1 MENADEALDQ
11 IVRTLDLVRQ
21 RRPLIHIISN
31 FVTLN
36 DVANATLAIGA
47 RPVMAHAVEEV
58 AEIAVSARALVLNL
72 GTPSRERYEAIERAG
87 KAARARGLPVVFD
100 PVGVGASL
108 FRQNETMIRLG
119 RVRPTIVRG
128 NADEIAALAGLLGGG
143 MSGVDS
149 VLKRY
154 DRPRVVKELAS
165 RYSLVGDS
173 VAVVGTGETDYG
185 SDGKRLAAVRNGHVW
200 LKQIT
205 GSGDMLDALIGAAA
219 AVEKDP
225 LFAAVCGLVWF
236 GIAAECAAE
245 KASGLGSF
253 RVALLDALGN
263 LDADLIRK
271 RARFQV
277 TKDEGRGIRDEG

>member
-1 MENADEALDQ
+1 MENADESLDH
-11 IVRTLDLVRQ
+11 IARTLDLVRQ
-21 RRPLIHIISN
+21 RRPLMHIISN

-36 DVANATLAIGA
+36 DVANATLAVGA
-47 RPVMAHAVEEV
+47 RPIMAHAVEEV
-58 AEIAVSARALVLNL
+58 AEVAGSARALVLNL
-72 GTPSRERYEAIERAG
+72 GTPTRERYEVIERAG
-87 KAARARGLPVVFD
+87 TAAHARGIPIVFD
-100 PVGVGASL
+100 PVGIGASL
-108 FRQNETMIRLG
+108 FRQNETMRLLG
-119 RVRPTIVRG
+119 RVLPTIVRG
-128 NADEIAALAGLLGGG
+128 NGDEIAALAGHLRGGI
-143 MSGVDS
+143 SGVDN
-149 VLKRY
+149 VLERY

-165 RYSLVGDS
+165 RYSLFGNS

-225 LFAAVCGLVWF
+225 LVAAVCGLVWF

-253 RVALLDALGN
+253 RVGLFDALAN

-271 RARFQV
+271 RARFKV
-277 TKDEGRGIRDEG
+277 TEDEGPKTKDEG

>member
-1 MENADEALDQ
+1 MENADETLDH
-11 IVRTLDLVRQ
+11 VARTLDLVGQ

-36 DVANATLAIGA
+36 DVANATLAVGA

-58 AEIAVSARALVLNL
+58 AEIATSARALVLNL
-72 GTPSRERYEAIERAG
+72 GTPTRERYEVIERAG
-87 KAARARGLPVVFD
+87 KAARARSIPVIFD
-100 PVGVGASL
+100 PVGVGASA
-108 FRQNETMIRLG
+108 FRQSETMRLLVG
-119 RVRPTIVRG
+119 VRPTIVRG

-143 MSGVDS
+143 MSGVDT

-165 RYSLVGDS
+165 RYSLLGDS

-225 LFAAVCGLVWF
+225 LVGAVCGLVWF

-253 RVALLDALGN
+253 RVALFDALGN
-263 LDADLIRK
+263 LDADLIRN

-277 TKDEGRGIRDEG
+277 TKDEGPRTKDES